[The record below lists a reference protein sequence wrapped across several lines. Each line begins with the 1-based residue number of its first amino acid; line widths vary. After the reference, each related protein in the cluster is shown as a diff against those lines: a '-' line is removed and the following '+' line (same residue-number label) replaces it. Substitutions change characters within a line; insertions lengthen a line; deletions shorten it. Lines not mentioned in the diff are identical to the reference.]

1 MFTMRFDMRAPSTGA
16 STRELYTAAVDMAE
30 WGDQHGCASLLVS
43 EHHASPDGY
52 LPAPFLLASAMA
64 ARTRDVPIQI
74 AATLAPLHDPV
85 SLAEQMV
92 VLDILSG
99 GRASFVCAVGYRPEE
114 YAMFGHSYKGRG
126 RRMEECLRVIQ
137 QAFAGEPFEYEG
149 RQVHV
154 TPPPLTPGGPP
165 LLMGGASPVVVK
177 RAARFG
183 MGVLLQAD
191 DPALE
196 PIYLAACQE
205 AGTTPGIFIGPAEDP
220 VASGFV
226 SEDPDRTWAEIG
238 PHLLHDAHM
247 YAAWMGDAGALSKS
261 SALDVESLRAEN
273 GAYRVFTPDEAVAHI
288 RKSGALM
295 TQPLSGGLP
304 PKYGWETLE
313 LLASKV
319 LPALKES

>member
-1 MFTMRFDMRAPSTGA
+1 MFTMRFDMRAPATGA
-16 STRELYTAAVDMAE
+16 STRELYAAAIDMAE
-30 WGDQHGCASLLVS
+30 WGEQHGCAALLVS

-64 ARTRDVPIQI
+64 ARTREVGIQI
-74 AATLAPLHDPV
+74 AASLTPLHDPV
-85 SLAEQMV
+85 SLAEQMI

-99 GRASFVCAVGYRPEE
+99 GRATFVCAVGYRPEE
-114 YAMFGHSYKGRG
+114 YAMFGQSYPGRG

-137 QAFAGEPFEYEG
+137 QAFQGEPFEYEG

-165 LLMGGASPVVVK
+165 LMMGGGSPVVVK

-183 MGVLLQAD
+183 MGVLLQGG

-196 PIYLAACQE
+196 PLYLETCKE
-205 AGTTPGIFIGPAEDP
+205 AGTTPGRFVSPADDP
-220 VASGFV
+220 VGSAFI

-238 PHLLHDAHM
+238 PHLLHDAQM
-247 YAAWMGDAGALSKS
+247 YASWMGDAAASTKS
-261 SALDVESLRAEN
+261 VAPDVDALRAEN
-273 GAYRVFTPDEAVAHI
+273 GSYRVFTPEEAIARI
-288 RKSGALM
+288 REHGLLM

-319 LPALKES
+319 LPAIGES